1 MCIKLWNTLK
11 IFESPLKPW
20 LQVSALR
27 EATKAAG
34 QAVRDLGAWHCEE
47 KMGAGWELGPGKQ
60 WLGELHT

>member
-1 MCIKLWNTLK
+1 M
-11 IFESPLKPW
+11 
-20 LQVSALR
+20 QVSALR